1 MAQLSPK
8 QYIQSK
14 ARTLPVY
21 KCFVNKDW
29 EEGKLAQIIVMRR
42 HVNGNITAGVYLI
55 DLLCLGVKD
64 TLYFFNEPEAEM
76 QERFGDDFD
85 KMFEQADYNLVH
97 NIIFAGHDF
106 AMDFDIKPHPE
117 FAVTRFIL
125 EEDND
130 NIELIDIEVGQD
142 DKPHLMVAQA
152 GQFSDALAKL
162 KKNAGEG
169 NYYYTIAA
177 DLEDEEDEEE
187 GFEDEEGDEED
198 GEGEDEDT
206 SYYDMDEFDLG
217 EITPLQAQFIYTDD
231 LLDEEK
237 VSGRAANEVL
247 TIQTEVAL
255 RTLREIDPTFF
266 EHAEKEEDPDLAFFE
281 NENYT
286 SGITDEQAEET
297 VETQQKIVAFYQ
309 SASAEGEVFTS
320 ESSNAFYLELLEQ
333 HKENPVI
340 VASIFENSVFTQETA
355 ITEVAMTM
363 VENFSAE
370 YPVASLTL
378 ALSAAINND
387 EVPEFDFIYN
397 SDTLAAAFA
406 GKTDLGEFDL
416 NTFGLIQTLVK
427 LRQGDLRM
435 AIYYY
440 YYAAETEVFNWM
452 LPLVQ
457 AALTGVI
464 AKLVEELES
473 EEGDAADDDDTEG
486 DDDKPTLRV
495 V

>member
-14 ARTLPVY
+14 ARTLPIY
-21 KCFVNKDW
+21 KCFINKDW
-29 EEGKLAQIIVMRR
+29 EEGKLAQIIIMRR

-85 KMFEQADYNLVH
+85 KMFEQAEYNLLH

-117 FAVTRFIL
+117 FAVTKFIL

-130 NIELIDIEVGQD
+130 DIELIDIEVGQD

-177 DLEDEEDEEE
+177 DFEDEEDEEDS
-187 GFEDEEGDEED
+187 FEDEEGEEEDD

-237 VSGRAANEVL
+237 ISGRMANEVL
-247 TIQTEVAL
+247 TIQTEAGL
-255 RTLREIDPTFF
+255 RAAREIDSTLFDYPDM
-266 EHAEKEEDPDLAFFE
+266 EEDPDLAFYE
-281 NENYT
+281 NENFT
-286 SGITDEQAEET
+286 SGITEEQAEET
-297 VETQQKIVAFYQ
+297 VNAQQQIVDFFQ
-309 SASAEGEVFTS
+309 NASQEGELFAT
-320 ESSNAFYLELLEQ
+320 ESSRVFYLAKIEE
-333 HKENPVI
+333 HKNNPVI
-340 VASIFENSVFTQETA
+340 IASIFENAVFIQDIA
-355 ITEVAMTM
+355 ITEAAKAIL
-363 VENFSAE
+363 ENFSAD
-370 YPVASLTL
+370 YPLASLTL
-378 ALSAAINND
+378 ALASAVND
-387 EVPEFDFIYN
+387 EYAPAFSFIYN
-397 SDTLAAAFA
+397 SDTLAAAFT
-406 GKTDLGEFDL
+406 GKTDLADFDL
-416 NTFGLIQTLVK
+416 NTFGLIQTLFS
-427 LRQGDLRM
+427 LRNGDLKR

-457 AALTGVI
+457 AALSGVI
-464 AKLVEELES
+464 AKLVEESGL
-473 EEGDAADDDDTEG
+473 EEGYDGDNDS